1 MNHSAAIVN
10 ATNRG
15 NMICSDRSFYD
26 DGMDENELD
35 TPGQRLT
42 YARETAG
49 FETAADFAAKAGINP
64 TTYRAYEN
72 DQNGYTKYATKFAKL
87 LKVSTDWLLVGG
99 PVPDQADKS
108 RAIAQIDHLKTDF
121 DIEMVRNVD
130 IAYAMGD
137 GALVEDYPE
146 MGITPF
152 DRNFLRALGAKLF
165 DRLFLCR
172 GEGDSMSPTIFDS
185 DLVLVDATVQRITM
199 QDRIWA
205 LTVAGAGMIKR
216 VRMLPNDEIM
226 VISDNPSVPPQT
238 YQADD
243 VHIVGRV
250 LWIGRRM

>member
-1 MNHSAAIVN
+1 
-10 ATNRG
+10 
-15 NMICSDRSFYD
+15 MICSGISLYEE
-26 DGMDENELD
+26 GMSDEPLE
-35 TPGQRLT
+35 TAGQRLA

-49 FETAADFAAKAGINP
+49 FKTANDFAAKAGINP

-72 DQNGYTKYATKFAKL
+72 DQNGYTKYASKFAKL

-99 PVPDQADKS
+99 PIPDNEDKS
-108 RAIAQIDHLKTDF
+108 RLVADADGLQDKF
-121 DIEMVRNVD
+121 NIELIRNVD
-130 IAYAMGD
+130 IGYAMGD
-137 GALVEDYPE
+137 GALIDDYPE
-146 MGITPF
+146 LGMTPF
-152 DRNFLRALGAKLF
+152 DRNFLRALGARLF

-172 GEGDSMSPTIFDS
+172 GEGDSMSPTILDS
-185 DLVLVDATVQRITM
+185 DLVLIDASVQRVTM

-216 VRMLPNDEIM
+216 VRMLPGDEVM
-226 VISDNPSVPPQT
+226 VISDNPAVPPQV